1 MNTQAGKPDSNTRAG
16 NPYSNTRAGN
26 IDTFARAL
34 KYSYYF
40 NREMI
45 CQRKLGDGADGEV
58 YAWQHTP
65 TSQVV
70 AVKTPRQGSAKAVA
84 NIRDEGRILGR
95 LRWHGGHNN
104 ISNMLEYHQYYYMG
118 LPAIISEFAHYG
130 DVIDYRFKWQQQEAM
145 AGRACGI
152 RESSVW
158 KLFRDMVLA
167 LDWLHNECKFI
178 HRDIKPD
185 NILVTR
191 PTGYTGEL
199 VPTEPLFKLCDFSR
213 SWDATVPSGRDYRWA
228 GTTAYRPAATECRD
242 AARPASDLYS
252 LGATLQQYAL
262 GVSPMRS
269 RSAIVVQL
277 HYAGQAY
284 PNFFDDDAWQ
294 HSHWQWE
301 FCAMFR
307 PLNLSAQ
314 ELLRDWHIRG
324 AFSASYR
331 PFSDELNEWYSKL
344 FLKDYEQRITAR
356 ELAVQLVPHI
366 NRDLLTTTNRVDSGT
381 STTGYDENFP
391 ALPAAN
397 N

>member
-1 MNTQAGKPDSNTRAG
+1 MDTQAGNPDPNPRAE
-16 NPYSNTRAGN
+16 N

-34 KYSYYF
+34 KYPYWFS
-40 NREMI
+40 REMI

-65 TSQVV
+65 TSRVV
-70 AVKTPRQGSAKAVA
+70 AVKTPRPGSTKAVA
-84 NIRDEGRILGR
+84 NIRDEGYILSH

-104 ISNMLEYHQYYYMG
+104 ISNMLEYHQSWNFG
-118 LPAIISEFAHYG
+118 VPAIISEFAYYG
-130 DVIDYRFKWQQQEAM
+130 DVIDYRYKWQKQEQL
-145 AGRACGI
+145 AGRATGI

-185 NILVTR
+185 NILVDR

-199 VPTEPLFKLCDFSR
+199 IPTEPLFKLCDFSR
-213 SWDATVPSGRDYRWA
+213 SWEAAVPCGRDYRWA

-252 LGATLQQYAL
+252 LGATLQQYAM

-269 RSAIVVQL
+269 KSAIIIQR
-277 HYAGQAY
+277 HFAGQDY
-284 PNFFDDDAWQ
+284 PNFFDEDAWQ
-294 HSHWQWE
+294 QTNWRWE
-301 FCAMFR
+301 FYAMFR

-314 ELLRDWHIRG
+314 HLLRDWHIRG
-324 AFSASYR
+324 AFPASYR

-344 FLKDYEQRITAR
+344 FLHDYEQRITAR

-366 NRDLLTTTNRVDSGT
+366 NRDLLTHTNRVDSGT
-381 STTGYDENFP
+381 SIIGYDENFP